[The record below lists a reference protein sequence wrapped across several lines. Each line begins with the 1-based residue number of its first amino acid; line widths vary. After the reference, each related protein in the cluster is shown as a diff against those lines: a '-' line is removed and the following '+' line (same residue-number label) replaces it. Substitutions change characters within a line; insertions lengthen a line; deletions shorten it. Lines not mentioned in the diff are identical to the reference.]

1 MKRIY
6 CVLLSLL
13 LLAGCSEYISCPAV
27 NYGTDLMATV
37 QAKDVEKVTDLT
49 GDAPAVTDFGVRLF
63 QQSLDAEKNTLISP
77 LSVLCALAM
86 TANGADGET
95 LAQMENVLGM
105 PVTDLNTYIH
115 SYMSQ
120 LPSEK
125 TYRLSLANSIWFTD
139 DGRFTV
145 NQDFLQTNADY
156 YGADMYQLPLDEEA
170 VRAINGWVGDK
181 TEGMIPKVLDTLPR
195 DAIMCLVNALVF
207 EAEWEDDYESD
218 QVRPMRF
225 NMGDDDSIVTD
236 MLLSTE
242 GLYLED
248 EQATGVIKYYDD
260 KAYAFVALL
269 PNEDVSVTDYVAS
282 LTGEHLQE
290 MLANPTEV
298 RVYTAIPK
306 FETGFSV
313 EMNEILAYMGMEQ
326 AFDGTR
332 ADFSR
337 MGQSTEGNIHID
349 RVIHKTFISVGEK
362 GTQAGAATVVV
373 TADGAAMVDE
383 NAKTVYL
390 TRPFVY
396 MLIDCETNLPFFIGA
411 LMKP

>member
-313 EMNEILAYMGMEQ
+313 EMNEILADMGMEQ

-337 MGQSTEGNIHID
+337 MGQST
-349 RVIHKTFISVGEK
+349 
-362 GTQAGAATVVV
+362 
-373 TADGAAMVDE
+373 
-383 NAKTVYL
+383 
-390 TRPFVY
+390 
-396 MLIDCETNLPFFIGA
+396 
-411 LMKP
+411 

>member
-313 EMNEILAYMGMEQ
+313 EMNEILADMGMEQ